1 MVSAEKMAEHAAS
14 PKQGKM
20 ALSEPD
26 AVTEAGL
33 GSFKPDIGNGFGKD
47 GSLRVFALK
56 GLPERSG

>member
-1 MVSAEKMAEHAAS
+1 MAEHAAS
-14 PKQGKM
+14 PKQGKT
-20 ALSEPD
+20 ALSEPG
-26 AVTEAGL
+26 AVTEIGL